1 MIVETKA
8 PIPIDELKKH
18 FTQKDTSFLIDYK
31 ECELKGEKLL
41 TYLSNLDLPCD
52 LKNVDYDLMKDYF
65 HSTSIVNCKELE
77 EWAIDIL
84 HVYKNVDTSLYHGP
98 HSKFIS
104 QNLEIVEKWVKKLD
118 SLSLY
123 NMYIVEKDAFKD
135 YVEGHPKD
143 ETNDLE
149 GVNFISILKNTRF
162 FEYYGKVDEK
172 NLTYYPKYFKEYM
185 FRGKNLFEYWAHENN
200 PMFLLTWDTVRG
212 NHKDYIKAKQKD
224 ASLI

>member
-1 MIVETKA
+1 MIIETKA
-8 PIPIDELKKH
+8 PIAIDDLKKH
-18 FTQKDTSFLIDYK
+18 FTEKDVSYLIDYK
-31 ECELKGEKLL
+31 QSELKGEKLL

-52 LKNVDYDLMKDYF
+52 LKNVDYDLLKDYF
-65 HSTSIVNCKELE
+65 HSTSIIKVKQLE
-77 EWAIDIL
+77 EMAIDVL
-84 HVYKNVDTSLYHGP
+84 HQYKHVNGNTYNGP
-98 HSKFIS
+98 ASKFIS
-104 QNLEIVEKWVKKLD
+104 ENLEIVEKWVKKLD
-118 SLSLY
+118 SLSLF
-123 NMYIVEKDAFKD
+123 NMYIIEKDAFKD

-185 FRGKNLFEYWAHENN
+185 FRGKNLFEYWANPNN

-212 NHKDYIKAKQKD
+212 NHKDYIEAKNATPIQ
-224 ASLI
+224 

>member
-1 MIVETKA
+1 MIIETKA
-8 PIPIDELKKH
+8 PIAIDDLKKH
-18 FTQKDTSFLIDYK
+18 FTEKDVSYLIDYK
-31 ECELKGEKLL
+31 QSELKGEKLL

-52 LKNVDYDLMKDYF
+52 LKNVDYDLLKDYF
-65 HSTSIVNCKELE
+65 HSTSIIKVKQLE
-77 EWAIDIL
+77 EMAIDVL
-84 HVYKNVDTSLYHGP
+84 HQYKHVDVNTYNGP
-98 HSKFIS
+98 ASKFIS
-104 QNLEIVEKWVKKLD
+104 ENLEIVEKWVKKLD
-118 SLSLY
+118 SLSLF

-185 FRGKNLFEYWAHENN
+185 FRGKNLFEYWANPNN

-212 NHKDYIKAKQKD
+212 NHKDYIEAKNATPIQ
-224 ASLI
+224 

>member
-1 MIVETKA
+1 MIIETKA

-18 FTQKDTSFLIDYK
+18 FTNKDVSFLIDYK

-52 LKNVDYDLMKDYF
+52 LKNVDYDLVKDYF
-65 HSTSIVNCKELE
+65 NSTSIVKCRELE

-84 HVYKNVDTSLYHGP
+84 HVYKNIDTQLYHGP

-104 QNLEIVEKWVKKLD
+104 ENLEIVEKWVKKLD
-118 SLSLY
+118 SLSLF
-123 NMYIVEKDAFKD
+123 NMYIVEDPKFKE

-149 GVNFISILKNTRF
+149 GVNIISILGNTRF

-185 FRGKNLFEYWAHENN
+185 FRGKNLYEYWANENN

-212 NHKDYIKAKQKD
+212 NHKDYIKAKENV
-224 ASLI
+224 SPI